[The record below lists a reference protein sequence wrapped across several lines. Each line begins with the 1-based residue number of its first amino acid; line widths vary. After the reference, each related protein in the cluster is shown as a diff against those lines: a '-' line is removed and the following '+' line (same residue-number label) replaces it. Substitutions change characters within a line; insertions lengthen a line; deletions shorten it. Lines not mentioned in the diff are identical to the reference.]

1 MKGARPPGKP
11 VGGIAAGTKRQ
22 LLVLARRKGARTTSF
37 RPGHPT
43 NWRPHG
49 VRNPNGAFEERFT
62 DFTAWEFIASRLK
75 AGEAVKE
82 VVLQKPKGKKGY
94 VMKINLEPNKPHLY
108 VKLQLGSGKIIGRSF
123 HYSELD

>member
-11 VGGIAAGTKRQ
+11 VGGIAAGTRRQ

-37 RPGHPT
+37 RPGRPT
-43 NWRPHG
+43 NWRPHS

-62 DFTAWEFIASRLK
+62 DFTAWEFIASRLE

-94 VMKINLEPNKPHLY
+94 VMKIDLGVGLRTLY
-108 VKLQLGSGKIIGRSF
+108 VKLQLGSGIIIGRSF
-123 HYSELD
+123 HYSKHG